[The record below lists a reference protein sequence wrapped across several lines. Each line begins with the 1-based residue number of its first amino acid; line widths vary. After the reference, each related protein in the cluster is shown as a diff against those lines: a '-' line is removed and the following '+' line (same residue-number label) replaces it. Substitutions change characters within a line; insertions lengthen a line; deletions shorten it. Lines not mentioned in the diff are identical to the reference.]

1 MEFSLILAAELVCDA
16 ELIKCIP
23 LKILTCMNW
32 EERRR
37 HQRDSMIQRDYRS
50 LCQVNVLN
58 DVDNVD
64 ITFLTF
70 HFLNG
75 AAVDVG
81 KTGCL
86 LSTGLTQEDEN

>member
-32 EERRR
+32 EGRHR
-37 HQRDSMIQRDYRS
+37 HQRDSMIQKDSRS
-50 LCQVNVLN
+50 LSQVNVLN
-58 DVDNVD
+58 MKYQW
-64 ITFLTF
+64 TFLTF
-70 HFLNG
+70 HSLNG